1 MITQDNYMIRKH
13 GQVAAD
19 FKKIKREYIKRAD
32 SDGGLLHIEPLV
44 TCWWGIPQ
52 DESTDFVAYA
62 REMAAFLR
70 NTIFID
76 QVGRL
81 VHGLY
86 RSFTVM

>member
-19 FKKIKREYIKRAD
+19 FKKIKHKYIK
-32 SDGGLLHIEPLV
+32 PLV
-44 TCWWGIPQ
+44 MCWWGIPQ

-62 REMAAFLR
+62 HEMAAFLR